1 MEDKQY
7 LLLTKQAIGLIEN
20 EPDVIANLANL
31 SALISMNIER
41 LNWVGFYFLKDNEL
55 VLGPFQGKPACVRI
69 PVGRGVCGTAIATSR
84 TLRVEDVHAFEG
96 HIACDCESRSELVIP
111 FYLNGKP
118 AGVLDLDSPVK
129 GRFSESDELGFTHL
143 IRETEKL
150 LNSQSN
156 V

>member
-7 LLLTKQAIGLIEN
+7 LLLTKQAIGLVEN
-20 EPDVIANLANL
+20 ESDVIANLANL

-69 PVGRGVCGTAIATSR
+69 PVGKGVCGTAIETSR
-84 TLRVEDVHAFEG
+84 TMRVSDVHEFEG

-111 FYLNGKP
+111 FYLHGKP
-118 AGVLDLDSPVK
+118 AGVLDIDSPVK

-143 IRETEKL
+143 IREVEKL

-156 V
+156 A

>member
-7 LLLTKQAIGLIEN
+7 LLLTKQAIGLVEN

-31 SALISMNIER
+31 SALIYMNIER
-41 LNWVGFYFLKDNEL
+41 LNWVGFYILKDNEL

-69 PVGRGVCGTAIATSR
+69 PAGKGVCGTAVDTSR
-84 TLRVEDVHAFEG
+84 TVRVDDVHEFEG
-96 HIACDCESRSELVIP
+96 HIACDSESRSELVVP
-111 FYLNGKP
+111 FFLQGKL
-118 AGVLDLDSPVK
+118 AGVLDIDSPVAC
-129 GRFSESDELGFTHL
+129 RFAESDELGFTHL
-143 IRETEKL
+143 MREVEKL